1 MCCFIWS
8 LFMWSGVGHCRPC
21 FIPEFVV
28 KRSRFLGVAIDV
40 VQAIFEQVE
49 VEVDEGRGMR
59 GCEEKL
65 Q

>member
-1 MCCFIWS
+1 
-8 LFMWSGVGHCRPC
+8 MWSGVGHCRPC

-49 VEVDEGRGMR
+49 VEVDEGGGMR